1 MNTPKQR
8 PSEWVVDPQWS
19 QQVFV
24 MLEEHAAQSVELRMQ
39 RSDIPMKS
47 DEKKHD

>member
-39 RSDIPMKS
+39 YSDEPTKS
-47 DEKKHD
+47 DEKKHG